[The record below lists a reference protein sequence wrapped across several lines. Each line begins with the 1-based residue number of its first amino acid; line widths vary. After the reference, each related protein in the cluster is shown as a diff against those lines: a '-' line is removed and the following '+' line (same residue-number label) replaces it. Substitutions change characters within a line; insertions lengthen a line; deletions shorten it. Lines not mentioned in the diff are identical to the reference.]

1 MKKNCKR
8 RIKKELRIEKVIK
21 IKGDELYVKLKGY
34 GSSFNWWIDKKRFGV
49 ILLKFNFIKMS
60 KYFPNSCRSF
70 RRNINVKADLSNYGT
85 KAEIINISHI
95 DASGFAL
102 KTNLA
107 NLKTG
112 VVHVPIG
119 LSKLSDVAKNDV
131 AKENCI

>member
-8 RIKKELRIEKVIK
+8 LIKKEIRIEKVIK
-21 IKGDELYVKLKGY
+21 IKGDELYLKLKGY
-34 GSSFNWWIDKKRFGV
+34 RSSFNWWIDKKRFGV
-49 ILLKFNFIKMS
+49 ILLKFNCVKMS
-60 KYFPNSCRSF
+60 KYSPNSFRSF
-70 RRNINVKADLSNYGT
+70 RRNINVKADLSNYGK

-95 DASGFAL
+95 DASSFAL

-119 LSKLSDVAKNDV
+119 LSKLSDVVKNDV